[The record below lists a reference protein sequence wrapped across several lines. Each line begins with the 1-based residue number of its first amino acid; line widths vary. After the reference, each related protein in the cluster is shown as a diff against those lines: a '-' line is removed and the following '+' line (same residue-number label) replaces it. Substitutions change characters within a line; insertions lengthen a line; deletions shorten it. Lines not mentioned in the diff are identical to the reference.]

1 MTISHNH
8 ARAVN
13 SRHNIPDQRML
24 PCSIPTARSKER
36 GEVDYRRPSR
46 DFVAYLSRVVWT
58 IFDVARQGE
67 GVETSCRWPGHAV
80 VFEVAGVRVSKK
92 SLD

>member
-1 MTISHNH
+1 M
-8 ARAVN
+8 
-13 SRHNIPDQRML
+13 P
-24 PCSIPTARSKER
+24 PCSIPTARSKKR
-36 GEVDYRRPSR
+36 EVRWTIEDLR

-58 IFDVARQGE
+58 IFYVVGQGE

-80 VFEVAGVRVSKK
+80 VFEVVGVRVSKK